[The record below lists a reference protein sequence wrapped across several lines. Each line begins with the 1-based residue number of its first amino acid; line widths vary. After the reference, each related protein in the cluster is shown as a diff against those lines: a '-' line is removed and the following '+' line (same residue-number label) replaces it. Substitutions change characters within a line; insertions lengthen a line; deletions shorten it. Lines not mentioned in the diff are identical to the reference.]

1 MFLVNNTATILA
13 SQSREIKF
21 YNNYFLIRHDAIN
34 QKIMIVY
41 INRATD
47 KSPKS

>member
-1 MFLVNNTATILA
+1 MFLLNNTTTILD

-34 QKIMIVY
+34 QKIIIVY
-41 INRATD
+41 INRTTN